1 MCRNLTMYFI
11 VFTIVS
17 MIYSFFFP
25 RRFPYYWVF
34 NFSYIPRPTR
44 SRSPLCKVNFAGQN
58 LTLVICNNTET
69 CGIGSPTS
77 KMNILLI
84 DSYDS
89 FTFNLTTLIEKAV
102 PGSRV
107 ITIHNDSLPAS
118 ELVDKYLSV
127 FDAVVVG
134 PGPGCPQNSA
144 DVGCVPQIYS
154 NNKNVIV
161 PTLGVCLGFQSLCL
175 GNGLNVDRLKLV
187 KHGQVAQITHNGD
200 KLFDNVPSTFDSVRY
215 HSLHVPLEDGEST
228 AIQPLAWT
236 SDDIDGKKVDILM
249 AGKHTELPFWGVQY
263 HPESICS
270 DFGGKLVENFWSL
283 AQDYNKSREYPA
295 NKDTLLADFTAK
307 YSIKPAPLTK
317 SDQNLSIAKPLE
329 ETAAQKGEILFEKI
343 ALDRSKFSKDAYPE
357 TMVCLGEHLNDKNQK
372 FVMLNS
378 AAIPGRWSIL
388 GFLDEGKTRCI
399 THYTDYKSSHAF
411 MKTWG
416 NDPHELHNNH
426 SEYLVKLGDDGIWGY
441 LSAYMK
447 PKIEKFKSCR
457 DVIDDCPFY
466 GGLVGYFSYETNE
479 TNNIESLVNPTPAD
493 RPFPDVNLVDIE
505 RSVLFDHQ
513 ECCLYVISVTD
524 DDQSWIKQ
532 TSEELKEYFF
542 APDFEAKKDGLFS
555 SIPST
560 SAALTGGSPKVS
572 IPDQDDYIKRVE
584 KCQDYLLA
592 GESYELCLTAQTK
605 IKVPKKLNPWDLYKI
620 LYTRNPA
627 PYSCFLD
634 LQDATLVGSSPERFL
649 SWSKDGVCE
658 FRPIKGTIK
667 NTPEMT
673 RAIAEEKLNTPKE
686 RAENLMIVDLIR
698 HDLNQMLNNVRVDK
712 LMTVEEYKTVF
723 QLVSVIQG
731 DLHGQYSGIDAL
743 AHSLPPGSM
752 TGAPKL
758 RSVEI
763 LRDLENN
770 HRRGIYSGVCG
781 FWSVSDQGD
790 WSVVI
795 RSAFSYKD
803 ESEAWEH
810 ADDPAS
816 MESSAHESTGECQIW
831 RIGAGGAITVLSDP
845 MEEWLEMKTKL
856 ESALQAFV

>member
-1 MCRNLTMYFI
+1 
-11 VFTIVS
+11 
-17 MIYSFFFP
+17 
-25 RRFPYYWVF
+25 
-34 NFSYIPRPTR
+34 
-44 SRSPLCKVNFAGQN
+44 
-58 LTLVICNNTET
+58 
-69 CGIGSPTS
+69 
-77 KMNILLI
+77 MNILLI

-89 FTFNLTTLIEKAV
+89 FTFNLTTLIEQAV
-102 PGSRV
+102 PGASV
-107 ITIHNDSLPAS
+107 VTIHNDSVSAS
-118 ELVDKYLSV
+118 VLVDTYLSV

-134 PGPGCPQNSA
+134 PGPGCPQNPA
-144 DVGCVPQIYS
+144 DVGCVPQIWS
-154 NNKNVIV
+154 NSKNVVV

-175 GNGLNVDRLKLV
+175 GEGLSVDRLKLV
-187 KHGQVAQITHNGD
+187 KHGQVAQIAHNGD
-200 KLFDNVPSTFDSVRY
+200 ALFADVPEVFDSVRY
-215 HSLHVPLEDGEST
+215 HSLHVPWAES
-228 AIQPLAWT
+228 AILPLAWT
-236 SDDIDGKKVDILM
+236 SDIVDGNTVDVLM
-249 AGKHTELPFWGVQY
+249 AGKHAHRPFWGVQY

-270 DFGGKLVENFWSL
+270 HFGDKLVHNFCVL
-283 AQDYNKSREYPA
+283 AREYNKTREFPE
-295 NKDTLLADFTAK
+295 NREKLLQEFTAK
-307 YSIKPAPLTK
+307 FSIKPAPLTK
-317 SDQNLSIAKPLE
+317 SAQLSIAKPLE
-329 ETAAQKGEILFEKI
+329 ETSAQKGEVLFDKI
-343 ALDRSKFSKDAYPE
+343 SLDRARFSHDAYPE
-357 TMVCLGEHLNDKNQK
+357 TMVCLGEHLHRQQQH

-388 GFLDEGKTRCI
+388 GLLDEGKTRCI
-399 THYTDYKSSHAF
+399 THYTDYKASHAF

-416 NDPHELHNNH
+416 NDPHEHTPR

-447 PKIEKFKSCR
+447 PKIEKFRACR
-457 DVIDDCPFY
+457 DAIADCPFY

-479 TNNIESLVNPTPAD
+479 TRGIDALVNPTPAD
-493 RPFPDVNLVDIE
+493 RPFPDVNLVDVE

-513 ECCLYVISVTD
+513 ECCLYVVSVTD
-524 DDQSWIKQ
+524 DDHEWVRKTSAELQ
-532 TSEELKEYFF
+532 TFFF
-542 APDFEAKKDGLFS
+542 APDFEAQKDALFA

-560 SAALTGGSPKVS
+560 SAALSGEPKVS
-572 IPDQDDYIKRVE
+572 IPDQDDYIQRVE
-584 KCQDYLLA
+584 KCQEYLRA

-605 IKVPKKLNPWDLYKI
+605 IKVPQKLRPWDLYKI

-698 HDLNQMLNNVRVDK
+698 HDLNQMLRNVRVDK

-758 RSVEI
+758 RSVEL
-763 LRDLENN
+763 LRELENN

-810 ADDPAS
+810 TDDPAS

>member
-1 MCRNLTMYFI
+1 M
-11 VFTIVS
+11 S
-17 MIYSFFFP
+17 
-25 RRFPYYWVF
+25 
-34 NFSYIPRPTR
+34 
-44 SRSPLCKVNFAGQN
+44 
-58 LTLVICNNTET
+58 
-69 CGIGSPTS
+69 
-77 KMNILLI
+77 ILLI

-89 FTFNLTTLIEKAV
+89 FTFNLTTLIEKAI

-107 ITIHNDSLPAS
+107 VTIHNDSLPPK
-118 ELVDKYLSV
+118 ELVAKYLDA

-134 PGPGCPQNSA
+134 PGPGCPQNPA
-144 DVGCVPQIYS
+144 DVGCVPMIYS
-154 NNKNVIV
+154 NDRNSVV

-187 KHGQVAQITHNGD
+187 KHGQVADITHNGD
-200 KLFDNVPSTFDSVRY
+200 ELFADVPEVFPSVRY
-215 HSLHVPLEDGEST
+215 HSLHVPMDRGSKAAC
-228 AIQPLAWT
+228 AIEPLAWT
-236 SDDIDGKKVDILM
+236 TDEIDGAKVDVLM
-249 AGKHTELPFWGVQY
+249 AGKHRDQPFWGVQY

-270 DFGGKLVENFWSL
+270 DFGGKLIENFWKL
-283 AQDYNKSREYPA
+283 AQKHNGTMDEAETAARSERVAEFA
-295 NKDTLLADFTAK
+295 AK
-307 YSIKPAPLTK
+307 YSIKPKALTS
-317 SDQNLSIAKPLE
+317 SDSNLSLAKPLE
-329 ETAAQKGEILFEKI
+329 ETAAQKGEVLFEKI
-343 ALDRSKFSKDAYPE
+343 SLDRSKFSKDAYPE
-357 TMVCLGEHLNDKNQK
+357 TMICLGEHLTKNNQK

-388 GFLDEGKTRCI
+388 GFLDEGKTHCI

-416 NDPHELHNNH
+416 NDPHEIHNNH

-457 DVIDDCPFY
+457 ETIPDCPFY

-479 TNNIESLVNPTPAD
+479 TNNIDLLVNPTPAD

-513 ECCLYVISVTD
+513 ECALYVVSVTD
-524 DDQSWIKQ
+524 NDQTWVKETASN
-532 TSEELKEYFF
+532 LKDYFF
-542 APDFEAKKDGLFS
+542 ASDFAQQKDALFEA
-555 SIPST
+555 IPST
-560 SAALTGGSPKVS
+560 SSALTGGAPKVS
-572 IPDQDDYIKRVE
+572 IPDQDDYLARVK
-584 KCQDYLLA
+584 KCQEYLLA

-605 IKVPKKLNPWDLYKI
+605 IKVPKKLDPWELYKI
-620 LYTRNPA
+620 LYSRNPA

-634 LQDATLVGSSPERFL
+634 MQDATLVGSSPERFL
-649 SWSKDGVCE
+649 SWNKEGVCE

-667 NTPEMT
+667 NTPEVT
-673 RAIAEEKLNTPKE
+673 WEIAEAKLNTPKE

-698 HDLNQMLNNVRVDK
+698 HDLNQMLNNVRVEK

-781 FWSVSDQGD
+781 FWSVSDEGD

-810 ADDPAS
+810 TEDPAS
-816 MESSAHESTGECQIW
+816 MGSSANESTGECQIW

-845 MEEWLEMKTKL
+845 MEEWLEMETKL